1 MVPTFEDMKKPGVG
15 SKRKTPAARKS
26 LFEEIREP
34 SQEQMNNKT
43 QEVSE
48 TFRANCHK
56 YKEDIGKT
64 WKQKTIQQISIN
76 KLDEN
81 NI

>member
-1 MVPTFEDMKKPGVG
+1 MVPTFEDMKKPVVG
-15 SKRKTPAARKS
+15 SKGKTPAARKS

-34 SQEQMNNKT
+34 SQEQINNKT

-48 TFRANCHK
+48 TFRANCHN

>member
-1 MVPTFEDMKKPGVG
+1 
-15 SKRKTPAARKS
+15 
-26 LFEEIREP
+26 
-34 SQEQMNNKT
+34 MNNKT
-43 QEVSE
+43 QEVLE
-48 TFRANCHK
+48 TFRANCHN

-81 NI
+81 YLNLKGI